1 MQFFNFFPNHIVNII
16 KEYSSNLE
24 EIRIR
29 IGLPIILK
37 YSNKS
42 IVLEYKTTQSD
53 LLDILEK
60 ICENS
65 IYSYQNQICNGYIT
79 IIGGHRVGITG
90 SVVMQNGK
98 IVNINNISSLNF
110 RIARQVLGC
119 SNELLKY
126 IIDYENN
133 TIYNTLVV
141 SPPGSGKTTILR
153 DTIRQI
159 SNGIGDFEGKTIGI
173 VDERNEISAMYK
185 GISQNDIGIRTDV
198 LENIPKSIGM
208 KMLVRSMAPQI
219 ICADEIGSLEDVE
232 AIKYIV
238 CSGVKGIFTAHG
250 ANMQELQLN
259 PELKK
264 LLDSYTFKRIV
275 FLDESNRGKLKEVY
289 ELKDKEYII
298 MKVQHFVW
306 YIANVVGTAPSS
318 FRLGIA
324 TFLAQIM

>member
-1 MQFFNFFPNHIVNII
+1 MHFFNFFPNHIVNII
-16 KEYSSNLE
+16 KEYSLNLE

-29 IGLPIILK
+29 IGQPIILK

-42 IVLEYKTTQSD
+42 IVLEYKTTQND

-60 ICENS
+60 LCENS
-65 IYSYQNQICNGYIT
+65 IYSYQNQICSGYIT
-79 IIGGHRVGITG
+79 IIGGHRVGLTG
-90 SVVMQNGK
+90 SVVMQDGK

-126 IIDYENN
+126 IIDYKNN
-133 TIYNTLVV
+133 TIYNTLIV
-141 SPPGSGKTTILR
+141 SPPGAGKTTILR
-153 DTIRQI
+153 DAIRQI
-159 SNGIGDFEGKTIGI
+159 SNGIGDFEGKTIGL

-185 GISQNDIGIRTDV
+185 GIPQNDIGIRTDV

-219 ICADEIGSLEDVE
+219 ICADEIGSFEDVE

-250 ANMQELQLN
+250 GSIEELELN
-259 PELKK
+259 PALRQLID
-264 LLDSYTFKRIV
+264 LLMFERII
-275 FLDESNRGKLKEVY
+275 FLDNNIRGQIKDVY
-289 ELKDKEYII
+289 ELQDKKYY
-298 MKVQHFVW
+298 K
-306 YIANVVGTAPSS
+306 
-318 FRLGIA
+318 L
-324 TFLAQIM
+324 

>member
-16 KEYSSNLE
+16 KAYSLNLE

-37 YSNKS
+37 YSNKD
-42 IVLEYKTTQSD
+42 IILDYKTTQKD

-90 SVVMQNGK
+90 SVVIQNGK

-133 TIYNTLVV
+133 TIYNTLIV
-141 SPPGSGKTTILR
+141 SPPGAGKTTILR
-153 DTIRQI
+153 DAIRQI
-159 SNGIGDFEGKTIGI
+159 SNGIGDFEGKNIGI

-198 LENIPKSIGM
+198 LENISKSIGM

-250 ANMQELQLN
+250 DNFQELQLN
-259 PELKK
+259 PELKQ

-275 FLDESNRGKLKEVY
+275 FLDESNRGKLKEAY
-289 ELKDKEYII
+289 ELQNKEY
-298 MKVQHFVW
+298 V
-306 YIANVVGTAPSS
+306 N
-318 FRLGIA
+318 L
-324 TFLAQIM
+324 

>member
-1 MQFFNFFPNHIVNII
+1 MHFFNFFPNHIVNII
-16 KEYSSNLE
+16 KEFSLNLE

-29 IGLPIILK
+29 IGQPIILK

-42 IVLEYKTTQSD
+42 IVLEYKTTQND

-60 ICENS
+60 LCENS
-65 IYSYQNQICNGYIT
+65 IYSYQNQICSGYIT
-79 IIGGHRVGITG
+79 IIGGHRVGLTG
-90 SVVMQNGK
+90 SVVMQDGK

-126 IIDYENN
+126 IIDYKNN
-133 TIYNTLVV
+133 TIYNTLIV
-141 SPPGSGKTTILR
+141 SPPGAGKTTILR
-153 DTIRQI
+153 DAIRQI
-159 SNGIGDFEGKTIGI
+159 SNGIGDFEGKTIGL

-198 LENIPKSIGM
+198 LENISKSIGM

-219 ICADEIGSLEDVE
+219 ICADEIGSFEDVE

-250 ANMQELQLN
+250 GSIEELELN
-259 PELKK
+259 PALRQLID
-264 LLDSYTFKRIV
+264 LLMFERII
-275 FLDESNRGKLKEVY
+275 FLDNNIRGQIKDVY
-289 ELKDKEYII
+289 ELQDKKYY
-298 MKVQHFVW
+298 K
-306 YIANVVGTAPSS
+306 
-318 FRLGIA
+318 L
-324 TFLAQIM
+324 

>member
-219 ICADEIGSLEDVE
+219 ICADEIGSLEDIE

-250 ANMQELQLN
+250 ANLQELQLN

-264 LLDSYTFKRIV
+264 LLDSYAFKRMV

-298 MKVQHFVW
+298 MKVQHFV
-306 YIANVVGTAPSS
+306 
-318 FRLGIA
+318 
-324 TFLAQIM
+324 

>member
-16 KEYSSNLE
+16 REYSLNLE
-24 EIRIR
+24 ELRIR

-37 YSNKS
+37 YSNKD
-42 IVLEYKTTQSD
+42 IILDYKTTQKD

-90 SVVMQNGK
+90 SVVIQNGK

-110 RIARQVLGC
+110 RISRQVLGC

-126 IIDYENN
+126 IIDYKNN
-133 TIYNTLVV
+133 TIYNTLIV
-141 SPPGSGKTTILR
+141 SPPGAGKTTILR
-153 DTIRQI
+153 DAIRQI
-159 SNGIGDFEGKTIGI
+159 SNGIGGFEGKTIGI

-198 LENIPKSIGM
+198 LENISKSIGM

-250 ANMQELQLN
+250 ANFQELQLN
-259 PELKK
+259 PELKQ

-275 FLDESNRGKLKEVY
+275 FLDENNRGKLKEAY
-289 ELKDKEYII
+289 ELKNMEY
-298 MKVQHFVW
+298 V
-306 YIANVVGTAPSS
+306 
-318 FRLGIA
+318 L
-324 TFLAQIM
+324 L

>member
-1 MQFFNFFPNHIVNII
+1 MQFFDFFPNHIVNII
-16 KEYSSNLE
+16 KKYSSNLE

-219 ICADEIGSLEDVE
+219 ICADEIGSLEDIE

-250 ANMQELQLN
+250 ANLQELQLN

-264 LLDSYTFKRIV
+264 LLDSYAFKRIV

-289 ELKDKEYII
+289 ELKGKEYII

-306 YIANVVGTAPSS
+306 YIANVVGNDFQSRST
-318 FRLGIA
+318 
-324 TFLAQIM
+324 

>member
-16 KEYSSNLE
+16 KEYSLNLE

-37 YSNKS
+37 YSNKD
-42 IVLEYKTTQSD
+42 IILDYKTTQKD

-79 IIGGHRVGITG
+79 IIGGHRVGLTG

-126 IIDYENN
+126 IIDYKNN
-133 TIYNTLVV
+133 TIYNTLIV
-141 SPPGSGKTTILR
+141 SPPGAGKTTILR
-153 DTIRQI
+153 DAIRQI

-198 LENIPKSIGM
+198 LENISKSIGM
-208 KMLVRSMAPQI
+208 KMLVRSMSPQI

-250 ANMQELQLN
+250 ANFQELQLN
-259 PELKK
+259 PELKQ

-275 FLDESNRGKLKEVY
+275 FLDENNRGKLKEAY
-289 ELKDKEYII
+289 ELKNMEY
-298 MKVQHFVW
+298 V
-306 YIANVVGTAPSS
+306 
-318 FRLGIA
+318 L
-324 TFLAQIM
+324 L

>member
-1 MQFFNFFPNHIVNII
+1 MQFFDFFPNHIVNII

-98 IVNINNISSLNF
+98 ITNINNISSLNF

-159 SNGIGDFEGKTIGI
+159 SNGIGNFEGKTIGI

-298 MKVQHFVW
+298 MKVQHFV
-306 YIANVVGTAPSS
+306 
-318 FRLGIA
+318 
-324 TFLAQIM
+324 

>member
-159 SNGIGDFEGKTIGI
+159 SNGIGNFEGKTIGI

-219 ICADEIGSLEDVE
+219 ICADEIGSLEDIE

-250 ANMQELQLN
+250 SSFQELQLN

-298 MKVQHFVW
+298 MKVQHFV
-306 YIANVVGTAPSS
+306 
-318 FRLGIA
+318 
-324 TFLAQIM
+324 

>member
-16 KEYSSNLE
+16 REYSLNLE

-37 YSNKS
+37 YSNKD
-42 IVLEYKTTQSD
+42 IILNYKTTQKD

-65 IYSYQNQICNGYIT
+65 IYSYQNQICSGYIT
-79 IIGGHRVGITG
+79 IVGGHRVGITG

-126 IIDYENN
+126 IIDYKNN
-133 TIYNTLVV
+133 TIYNTLIV
-141 SPPGSGKTTILR
+141 SSPGAGKTTILR
-153 DTIRQI
+153 DAIRQI

-208 KMLVRSMAPQI
+208 KMLLRSMSPQI

-250 ANMQELQLN
+250 DSIEELELN
-259 PELKK
+259 PALKQ
-264 LLDSYTFKRIV
+264 LLVLFMFERII
-275 FLDESNRGKLKEVY
+275 FLDNNTRGKIKGIYNLN
-289 ELKDKEYII
+289 DKKYY
-298 MKVQHFVW
+298 K
-306 YIANVVGTAPSS
+306 
-318 FRLGIA
+318 L
-324 TFLAQIM
+324 

>member
-1 MQFFNFFPNHIVNII
+1 MQFFDFFPNHIVNII
-16 KEYSSNLE
+16 KKYSSNLE

-219 ICADEIGSLEDVE
+219 ICADEIGSLEDIE

-250 ANMQELQLN
+250 ANLQELQLN

-264 LLDSYTFKRIV
+264 LLDSYAFKRIV

-289 ELKDKEYII
+289 ELKGKEYII
-298 MKVQHFVW
+298 MKVQHFV
-306 YIANVVGTAPSS
+306 
-318 FRLGIA
+318 
-324 TFLAQIM
+324 

>member
-16 KEYSSNLE
+16 KEYSLNLE

-37 YSNKS
+37 YSNKD
-42 IVLEYKTTQSD
+42 IILDYKTTQKD

-79 IIGGHRVGITG
+79 IIGGHRVGLTG

-133 TIYNTLVV
+133 TIYNTLIV
-141 SPPGSGKTTILR
+141 SPPGAGKTTILR
-153 DTIRQI
+153 DVIRQI

-250 ANMQELQLN
+250 ANFQELQLN
-259 PELKK
+259 PELKQ
-264 LLDSYTFKRIV
+264 LLDSYTFKRLV
-275 FLDESNRGKLKEVY
+275 FLDESKRAKIKEAY
-289 ELKDKEYII
+289 ELQNNEY
-298 MKVQHFVW
+298 V
-306 YIANVVGTAPSS
+306 
-318 FRLGIA
+318 L
-324 TFLAQIM
+324 L